1 MGNRRGCSFPVPPS
15 LSLLLLLAAAW
26 LVLLLLLPSPA
37 VAARI
42 DDAQAAVLVECAA
55 AWGRT
60 FSGWQV
66 GGECSTAQFI
76 SCDGAGLVTAM
87 WLDGRGLVG
96 SIPTALG
103 TLTSLTALQQLQE
116 GRDLGAGAAVCLDCK
131 WEKSDIRSPISVM
144 GDFLVSLLPGH
155 VSASFSCVRVP
166 AADGICDSDVTD
178 PDGSGTA
185 VSEGEVGLVAVYGAV
200 DGGLLGDYKVSISG
214 HPYALVPQGIMG
226 VSPSVPGATPEQ
238 VCKWVGLVKGGVR
251 CRTASARG
259 PPDAAGRAAKRPWAW
274 VRLLPS
280 TRTPSVLKGMPGGR
294 RSGAG
299 CSADHAAHF
308 AGLWERPMRSM
319 AAVKLRNAEVQAS
332 GSPTKV
338 MSSAYARQRTSGAAR
353 LLGMERPARERSA
366 DLESTGDSE
375 SPQGRASPPASSDRD
390 WERGRLVPSTARQQT
405 PERMRG
411 QSRGRTAAPQRHEE
425 KSPERAVEIGR
436 EPVARGERNKW
447 LGSRGSGISVF
458 LAQLHTFGVGKGR
471 PRRKARAMAK

>member
-1 MGNRRGCSFPVPPS
+1 MAKQSPGAMSASGVPTGV
-15 LSLLLLLAAAW
+15 W
-26 LVLLLLLPSPA
+26 
-37 VAARI
+37 
-42 DDAQAAVLVECAA
+42 
-55 AWGRT
+55 
-60 FSGWQV
+60 
-66 GGECSTAQFI
+66 
-76 SCDGAGLVTAM
+76 GAGEA
-87 WLDGRGLVG
+87 
-96 SIPTALG
+96 
-103 TLTSLTALQQLQE
+103 SLTFPSQQLQE

-238 VCKWVGLVKGGVR
+238 
-251 CRTASARG
+251 
-259 PPDAAGRAAKRPWAW
+259 
-274 VRLLPS
+274 LPS

-338 MSSAYARQRTSGAAR
+338 MSSAYARQRTSGCS
-353 LLGMERPARERSA
+353 LQFRS
-366 DLESTGDSE
+366 T
-375 SPQGRASPPASSDRD
+375 
-390 WERGRLVPSTARQQT
+390 
-405 PERMRG
+405 
-411 QSRGRTAAPQRHEE
+411 
-425 KSPERAVEIGR
+425 
-436 EPVARGERNKW
+436 
-447 LGSRGSGISVF
+447 
-458 LAQLHTFGVGKGR
+458 
-471 PRRKARAMAK
+471 